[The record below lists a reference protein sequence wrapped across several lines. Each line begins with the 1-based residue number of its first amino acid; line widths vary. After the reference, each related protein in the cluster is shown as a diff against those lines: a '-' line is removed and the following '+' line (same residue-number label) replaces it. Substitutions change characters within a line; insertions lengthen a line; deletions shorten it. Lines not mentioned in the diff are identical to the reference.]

1 MIPKIKSVFVV
12 LFLLGFQIIFSQ
24 QIKNEP
30 QKPYQIGK
38 PSRVDKVSSIA
49 SRKSRL
55 VRPDLKKIIE
65 MKDGRSS
72 RYNVVVGKGS
82 TGDDALA
89 KNKHRLTSKIPTK
102 TPELVFETGASGS
115 QPTDPSGAVG
125 PNHYISVINTAFQI
139 FDKNGNSLTG
149 GLVSPS
155 TIFTFPSGGCCD
167 LTASYDNN
175 ADRWVLSFLSSEGEG
190 TQIAVSDGSDP
201 LNDGWTVY
209 TYSVVSDYQK
219 LSVWR
224 DGYYMTEN
232 TANANKL
239 HVFERAAMIDAANE
253 GTTPQILSFSLPGLI
268 TDGFHSPQVLNISS
282 GNWPTSGG
290 ATVVYMQ
297 DDAWAGVLEDHIKLW
312 NVTLDWETP
321 ENSQVSAA
329 IELSAADGVTSF
341 VSVFDGGSFSNL
353 EQPDEGT
360 LIDALQATI
369 MNQAQFRKFPTYNS
383 AVFNFVVDVDGTE
396 TNQAGVRWYEL
407 RQAGDGQPWTVYQEG
422 TYTAPDNRHAWNA
435 SLIMDSQGN
444 IGMGYTGMSSANS
457 SNPNI
462 RVGSYYTGRFSN
474 DPLGVMTV
482 SEEVILAGTE
492 NIPGTRYGDYSKID
506 VDPSNDKKFWFVNE
520 VMSGGRKN
528 VCGVF
533 QLAPNFNNDIG
544 VISIDTPASGPLTSN
559 EPITVTIRNFGES
572 PASGFDVAYQ
582 VNGENLIT
590 ETYTETIASQTSV
603 QYTFTA
609 TADLSIEGQT
619 YTITSSTNLTND
631 EDMTNDG
638 VTEEITHIYTNDLGV
653 TMVTQ
658 PVSGDNLTNSVT
670 VEIRNFGTASQSN
683 FDVFYTVNE
692 GTLVEETVTVPLLP
706 QTTMSYTF
714 NTLGD
719 FSSDGIYSLVAGTM
733 LVNDSDTNNNS
744 TQVEIVNL
752 PCNTS
757 TNNTQTPIGP
767 NSGTV
772 TESVINIPDNVLI
785 SDVNVTLNIEHTYN
799 GDLEVRLLAPDGITE
814 VVLFSRVGGSGEN
827 FTNTVL
833 DDDAS
838 TNIDFVN
845 APFTGVFR
853 PQGAL
858 SDFIGLQ
865 SIGNWRLSITDN
877 ADADGGTLLNWSI
890 QLCSDASL
898 SVPDNNDLMKDF
910 TILNKGNN
918 QFEISLTTNSI
929 QENLDLKIYNMLGQT
944 LLWKTLKNESGTYS
958 YNLDMSYAPAGIYI
972 VRLGENQYSVMGRL
986 VVE

>member
-38 PSRVDKVSSIA
+38 PSRIDKVPSIA
-49 SRKSRL
+49 SRKSKL
-55 VRPDLKKIIE
+55 ARPDLTKKIE
-65 MKDGRSS
+65 VKDGRSS

-82 TGDDALA
+82 TGDDVLA
-89 KNKHRLTSKIPTK
+89 KSKHKLAGKIPTK
-102 TPELVFETGASGS
+102 TPELVFETGTSFLE
-115 QPTDPSGAVG
+115 PTDPSGAVG

-139 FDKNGNSLTG
+139 FDKSGNSLTG

-155 TIFTFPSGGCCD
+155 AIFTFPSGGCCD
-167 LTASYDNN
+167 LTASYDND
-175 ADRWVLSFLSSEGEG
+175 ADRWVLSFLSAVGEG
-190 TQIAVSDGSDP
+190 TQVAVSNGPDP
-201 LNDGWTVY
+201 VNDGWTVY
-209 TYSVVSDYQK
+209 TYVLVEDYQK

-224 DGYYMTEN
+224 DGYYITEN
-232 TANANKL
+232 TGNTNKL
-239 HVFERAAMIDAANE
+239 HVFERAAMIDAASE

-268 TDGFHSPQVLNISS
+268 TNGFHSPQVLNISS

-297 DDAWAGVLEDHIKLW
+297 DDAWADVSEDHIKLW
-312 NVTLDWETP
+312 NVNLDWETP

-329 IELSAADGVTSF
+329 LELSAADGVTPF
-341 VSVFDGGSFSNL
+341 VGTFDGGDFDNL
-353 EQPDEGT
+353 EQPEGGA

-383 AVFNFVVDVDGTE
+383 AVFNFVVDVDGTA
-396 TNQAGVRWYEL
+396 TKQAGVRWYEL

-462 RVGSYYTGRFSN
+462 RVGSYYTGRLSS
-474 DPLGVMTV
+474 DPLGTMTI
-482 SEEVILAGTE
+482 SEQVIIEGTE

-506 VDPSNDKKFWFVNE
+506 IDPSNDKKFWFVNE
-520 VMSGGRKN
+520 VMSGERKN
-528 VCGVF
+528 ICGIF
-533 QLAPNFNNDIG
+533 QLAPNANDDVGI
-544 VISIDTPASGPLTSN
+544 ISINTLSGSLTNTES
-559 EPITVTIRNFGES
+559 ITVTIHNFGEN
-572 PASGFDVAYQ
+572 PASGFDVTYQ
-582 VNGENLIT
+582 VDEGNLIT

-603 QYTFTA
+603 QYTFAT

-619 YTITSSTNLTND
+619 YTITSSTNLTGD
-631 EDMTNDG
+631 EDTSNDA
-638 VTEEITHIYTNDLGV
+638 VTEQITHTYRNDLGV
-653 TMVTQ
+653 IAITE

-670 VEIRNFGTASQSN
+670 VEIRNFGTATQSN
-683 FDVFYTVNE
+683 FNVFYTING
-692 GTLVEETVTVPLLP
+692 GTPVIETIAASLLP
-706 QTTMSYTF
+706 ETTTSYTF

-719 FSSDGIYSLVAGTM
+719 FSLDGTYSLVAGTM
-733 LVNDSDTNNNS
+733 LSNDLNVSNNS
-744 TQVEIVNL
+744 TQLEVVNS

-757 TNNTQTPIGP
+757 TNNTQMPIGP
-767 NSGTV
+767 NSDTV

-814 VVLFSRVGGSGEN
+814 VVLFSRVGGSGDN

-958 YNLDMSYAPAGIYI
+958 YDLDMSYAPTGIYI